1 MMRIGLGRRWR
12 SWWRTGRLI
21 GLVLLGALLT
31 LRTVDPGPIETMRLR
46 TFDLF
51 QRLSPLDRPEKPV
64 MIVDIDE
71 ASLGALGQWPWP
83 RHYMAKIV
91 GDLTNAGALAIGFD
105 MVFAEP
111 DPHSGANFVDRAFG
125 LSPDLRAAI
134 ENLPST
140 DAMFGDIIAQSGI
153 TVLGQAADRGK
164 APRPSAIPP
173 RIMPVAEA
181 GGDPRPFLLGF
192 GYPIRNIPELE
203 IGAPGI
209 GMFVLR
215 PDRDDVVRRV
225 PAVVRIGQDLYPTLV
240 LEMLRVAAKEGAYG
254 IRSVPNVENAGIA
267 GVWVQGHEIP
277 TDRRGRLWVRFA
289 HHDPSLYISALDI
302 LSGKL
307 DPERVRGKFIL
318 VGTSALGLRDL
329 RTTPVE
335 SVIPGVEIHA
345 QLLKSILLNE
355 HLTRL
360 NGIDALE
367 ITVIILTGLLLIA
380 VLPPASAVVMV
391 STFVALVCALAWAS
405 WYLLAKHAFLID
417 SSFPILSSTVL
428 FMVLTFLKFMREAA
442 QRREIRTAFSHYLAP
457 EMVNRLAD
465 DPSRLNMGGETREMT
480 FLFSDVHGF
489 TAIAEEYKSDPQ
501 ALTRLINRLLT
512 PMTNRILA
520 RRGTID
526 KYMGDCVM
534 AFWNAPIDDAEH
546 AIHACEAA
554 RDMLLGLETLNAE
567 RLAEAGD
574 QAHLIKPLKI
584 GVGIN
589 TGECVVGNMGS
600 EHRFDYTV
608 LGDAV
613 NLASRLESQ
622 SRTYGVDIVLGETTA
637 RAVESRFALLEL
649 DLIAVKGKS
658 EAVRVFT
665 IVGDA
670 GLLTQP
676 AYQRW
681 HAAHDALLVAYRAR
695 QWDTAEARLVEC
707 QALASE
713 AVGDRAPSG
722 LYMLY
727 ADRIEEFRQIP
738 PTQDWDGVYRVATK

>member
-1 MMRIGLGRRWR
+1 M
-12 SWWRTGRLI
+12 
-21 GLVLLGALLT
+21 T
-31 LRTVDPGPIETMRLR
+31 LRMVDPGPIETLRLR

-51 QRLSPLDRPEKPV
+51 QRISPLDRPEKPV

-91 GDLTNAGALAIGFD
+91 AELTNAGALAIGFD

-111 DPHSGANFVDRAFG
+111 DPHSGANFVERAFG
-125 LSPDLRAAI
+125 LQPELKAALT
-134 ENLPST
+134 NLPST
-140 DAMFGDIIAQSGI
+140 DALFGDVIAQSKI
-153 TVLGQAADRGK
+153 AVLGQAADRGK
-164 APRPSAIPP
+164 PPRPSAIPP
-173 RIMPVAEA
+173 RITPVAEFN
-181 GGDPRPFLLGF
+181 GNPRPFVLGF

-240 LEMLRVAAKEGAYG
+240 LEMLRVAAKEPQYA

-267 GVWVQGHEIP
+267 GVAVKGHEIP

-289 HHDPSLYISALDI
+289 HHDPSLYIPAVNI
-302 LSGKL
+302 LADKL
-307 DPERVRGKFIL
+307 DPELVRGKFIL
-318 VGTSALGLRDL
+318 IGTSALGLRDL

-335 SVIPGVEIHA
+335 PVIPGVEIHA

-355 HLTRL
+355 HLLRL
-360 NGIDALE
+360 NGVDAIE
-367 ITVIILTGLLLIA
+367 IMVIILTGLLLIA
-380 VLPPASAVVMV
+380 VLPAASAITMV
-391 STFVALVCALAWAS
+391 ATFAALVSSLAWAS

-417 SSFPILSSTVL
+417 SSFPILSCTVL

-465 DPSRLNMGGETREMT
+465 DPSRLHTGGETREMT

-489 TAIAEEYKSDPQ
+489 TAIAEEYKADPQ
-501 ALTRLINRLLT
+501 QLTRLINRLLT

-534 AFWNAPIDDAEH
+534 AFWNAPIDDPEH
-546 AIHACEAA
+546 AVHACEAA
-554 RDMLLGLETLNAE
+554 LDMLRALEDLNAQ
-567 RLAEAGD
+567 RIAEAGD
-574 QAHLIKPLKI
+574 QAHLLKPLKV

-622 SRTYGVDIVLGETTA
+622 SRTYGVDVVLGESTA
-637 RAVESRFALLEL
+637 RAVEGRFALLEL

-658 EAVRVFT
+658 EAVRVYT
-665 IVGDA
+665 IVGDS
-670 GLLTQP
+670 GLASNP
-676 AYQRW
+676 AYRRW

-707 QALASE
+707 QALAAE
-713 AVGDRAPSG
+713 AVGHQAPAG

-727 ADRIEEFRQIP
+727 ADRIEEFRQSP

>member
-1 MMRIGLGRRWR
+1 MRIGLARRWR

-31 LRTVDPGPIETMRLR
+31 LRMVDPGPIETLRLR

-125 LSPDLRAAI
+125 LTPEMRAAI
-134 ENLPST
+134 ANLPST
-140 DAMFGDIIAQSGI
+140 DALFGDIIAQSGI
-153 TVLGQAADRGK
+153 AVLGQAADRGK
-164 APRPSAIPP
+164 PPRPSALPP
-173 RIMPVAEA
+173 RVTPVAEFN
-181 GGDPRPFLLGF
+181 GDPRPFVLGF

-203 IGAPGI
+203 LGAPGV

-225 PAVVRIGQDLYPTLV
+225 PAVVRIGNDLYPTLV
-240 LEMLRVAAKEGAYG
+240 LEMLRVAAKEAQYG

-267 GVWVQGHEIP
+267 GVAVKGHEIP

-345 QLLKSILLNE
+345 QLLKSILLGE

-367 ITVIILTGLLLIA
+367 IAVIILTGLLLIA
-380 VLPPASAVVMV
+380 VLPAASAVTMV
-391 STFVALVCALAWAS
+391 STFVALVCALVGAS
-405 WYLLAKHAFLID
+405 WFLLAKQAFLID
-417 SSFPILSSTVL
+417 SSFPVLSCTVL

-442 QRREIRTAFSHYLAP
+442 QRREIRSAFSHYLAP

-465 DPSRLNMGGETREMT
+465 DPSQLNLGGETREMT

-489 TAIAEEYKSDPQ
+489 TSIAEEYKSDPQ
-501 ALTRLINRLLT
+501 ILTRLINRVLT
-512 PMTNRILA
+512 TLTNRIIE

-534 AFWNAPIDDAEH
+534 AFWNAPLTDAEH

-554 RDMLLGLETLNAE
+554 LDMLSALEELNEA
-567 RLAEAGD
+567 RRAEAGD
-574 QAHLIKPLKI
+574 DAATVKPLKV

-589 TGECVVGNMGS
+589 TGDCVVGNMGS
-600 EHRFDYTV
+600 EQRYGYTV

-622 SRTYGVDIVLGETTA
+622 SRTYGVEIVIGESTA
-637 RAVESRFALLEL
+637 MAAQARFALLEL
-649 DLIAVKGKS
+649 DLIAVRGKS

-670 GLLTQP
+670 AVLARP

-707 QALASE
+707 QALAAE

-738 PTQDWDGVYRVATK
+738 PTEEWDGVYRAATK